1 MGLVV
6 LDASI
11 VVPLVVSHPLTPVA
25 ENCLRYWKQEYYR
38 LTAPCFMPVE
48 VASALRQAVYSGKME
63 SRQALEALEIVMS
76 LGIELVMPGFETLQ
90 ASLRWAE
97 RLGQSKAYDAQ
108 YVALAESLNA
118 DLWSADRRLVNAL
131 QALGAIW
138 AHWIGEM
145 SSRDD

>member
-48 VASALRQAVYSGKME
+48 VASVLRQAVYSGKME

-118 DLWSADRRLVNAL
+118 ELWSADRRLVNAL